1 LVGAK
6 LSHYRTIALSNYH
19 KEVAMNFEVLLASSF
34 DGLTLGFVFGLM
46 AMGLTLIFGVMK
58 VINLGHGPFI
68 VMGMFAVLVMS
79 QSLGINPYVALPVV
93 IILGLLTGVITYLI
107 AVHRVINAPELTT
120 LLATFSVNMMLVGA
134 LTIIFTTSPRGLD
147 LELPALRAGAVTVL
161 GTRVVAVLIALIVT
175 GALYGFLYRT
185 RVGKSIRAVANN
197 RSAAELMGINST
209 WILALS
215 FGIGTMLAMVAGS
228 LLATLFGFTVL
239 SGGHLEVKSFVIVV
253 LGGLG
258 NPTGA
263 LLGGI
268 IIGLLESI
276 TTIFMPVSW
285 VPVFE
290 FVVFILILLFRPNGL
305 LGAR

>member
-1 LVGAK
+1 
-6 LSHYRTIALSNYH
+6 
-19 KEVAMNFEVLLASSF
+19 MNFEVLIASSI

-79 QSLGINPYVALPVV
+79 KDWGINPYVALPAVIVLGVV
-93 IILGLLTGVITYLI
+93 TGIVAYFV

-147 LELPALRAGAVTVL
+147 VNLGTLFQFGTITVL
-161 GTRVVAVLIALIVT
+161 GTRVVAVLIALLVT
-175 GALYGFLYRT
+175 GALYFFLYRT
-185 RVGKSIRAVANN
+185 HIGKSIRAVANN
-197 RSAAELMGINST
+197 RAAAELMGINST

-239 SGGHLEVKSFVIVV
+239 SGGSLETKSFVIVV

-285 VPVFE
+285 VPVF
-290 FVVFILILLFRPNGL
+290 
-305 LGAR
+305 

>member
-1 LVGAK
+1 
-6 LSHYRTIALSNYH
+6 
-19 KEVAMNFEVLLASSF
+19 MNLEGLIASSI
-34 DGLTLGFVFGLM
+34 DGLMLGFVFGLM

-68 VMGMFAVLVMS
+68 VMGMFAILVMS
-79 QSLGINPYVALPVV
+79 QLGINPYIGLV
-93 IILGLLTGVITYLI
+93 IVILLGLITGVIVYFV

-120 LLATFSVNMMLVGA
+120 LLATFSVNMMLIGA
-134 LTIIFTTSPRGLD
+134 LTILFSTSPRGLD
-147 LELPALRAGAVTVL
+147 LELPSFRAGAVTVL
-161 GTRVVAVLIALIVT
+161 GTRLVAVLVAIVVTIALY
-175 GALYGFLYRT
+175 AFLYRT
-185 RVGKSIRAVANN
+185 HTGKSIRAVANN
-197 RSAAELMGINST
+197 RGAAELMGINST

-215 FGIGTMLAMVAGS
+215 FGIGTMLAMISGG
-228 LLATLFGFTVL
+228 LLATLFSFTVL
-239 SGGHLEVKSFVIVV
+239 SGAGLETKSFVIVV

-263 LLGGI
+263 LIGGI
-268 IIGLLESI
+268 VIGLLESI

-290 FVVFILILLFRPNGL
+290 FVIFVLILLFRPTGL

>member
-1 LVGAK
+1 MN
-6 LSHYRTIALSNYH
+6 IEALI
-19 KEVAMNFEVLLASSF
+19 ASSI
-34 DGLTLGFVFGLM
+34 DGLMLGFVFGLM

-79 QSLGINPYVALPVV
+79 QNFGINPY
-93 IILGLLTGVITYLI
+93 LGLAVVVLLGLVTGIVVYFV

-120 LLATFSVNMMLVGA
+120 LLATFSVNMILIGA
-134 LTIIFTTSPRGLD
+134 LTIIFSTSPRGLD
-147 LELPALRAGAVTVL
+147 LELPSFRTGAITVL
-161 GTRVVAVLIALIVT
+161 GTQVVAALVAVIVT
-175 GALYGFLYRT
+175 VALYFFLYRT
-185 RVGKSIRAVANN
+185 RTGKSIRAVANN
-197 RSAAELMGINST
+197 RGAAELMGINST

-215 FGIGTMLAMVAGS
+215 FGIGTMLAMISGS
-228 LLATLFGFTVL
+228 LLATRFSFTVL
-239 SGGHLEVKSFVIVV
+239 SGGGLETKSFVIVV

-268 IIGLLESI
+268 VIGLLESI
-276 TTIFMPVSW
+276 TTVFIPVSW

-290 FVVFILILLFRPNGL
+290 FVVFVLILLFRPTGL
-305 LGAR
+305 FGAR